1 MRKPADVVYGVD
13 EIPPVAV
20 SVVTGVQHVA
30 VMSVYLVFPVLL
42 AQAAGGSSD
51 TAASMVSMTLVALA
65 AATLLQATRV
75 GSGFLCQ
82 PIPSVLYFVPSLTAV
97 KHGGLALAF
106 GMTLGAGLLEA
117 VMAGVFRRLRA
128 LFPPEIAGLVVLLAG
143 IATGMAGLRA
153 ALGGEA
159 AGSQRDAVQIGLALG
174 TLALMVALNVWGRG
188 PLRLFCVLIGMAAG
202 YAGAALLGM
211 VGAADWAKV
220 AAAPVLALPGVAHLD
235 WRFEAALAVPFVIA
249 ATAATLKTMGNV
261 ATSQKINDAEWVRAE
276 LRSVA
281 RGIRADGLG
290 AALGGALGAH
300 GLNSSTSAVGLASA
314 TGVSSRRVAWFIAAM
329 LLALAF
335 VPKLGLVF
343 SLMPP
348 PVSGATL
355 VFASTFIVVNG
366 VEIIASR
373 LLDARR
379 TLVIGL
385 SVVFGLAVEM
395 YPGLLRVLPAG
406 AELALGTSVVF
417 GTLVGLALNGLFR
430 IGVRRRVAMTLPAGA
445 FDPRALDQWL
455 ERQAHAWGARRDVS
469 ERAKFNLMQ
478 SIETL
483 VTSGLA
489 DGPIEV
495 EAAFDEF
502 RLDVR
507 VSYDGEPLDL
517 PVERPS
523 DDEILASA
531 GGERRLAGYM
541 LRRLADRVS
550 ATRRGRRT
558 TILFHFEH

>member
-1 MRKPADVVYGVD
+1 MRRPADIVYGVD
-13 EIPPVAV
+13 ETPPVSV
-20 SVVTGVQHVA
+20 SVLTGVQHVA

-42 AQAAGGSSD
+42 ARAAGDSPD
-51 TAASMVSMTLVALA
+51 TAAAMVSMTLVALA
-65 AATLLQATRV
+65 AATLLQSTRI

-82 PIPSVLYFVPSLTAV
+82 PIPSVLYFIPSITAV
-97 KHGGLALAF
+97 KHGGLGLAF
-106 GMTLGAGLLEA
+106 GMTVGAGLLEA
-117 VMAGVFRRLRA
+117 VAAGVFRRLRA

-153 ALGGEA
+153 ALGPDA
-159 AGSQRDAVQIGLALG
+159 AGGTRGGTELGLALA

-188 PLRLFCVLIGMAAG
+188 PLRLFCVLIGMVAG
-202 YAGAALLGM
+202 YGGAALLGLI
-211 VGAADWAKV
+211 GASDWQKV
-220 AAAPVLALPGVAHLD
+220 AAAPVVALPGIAHVG
-235 WRFEAALAVPFVIA
+235 WSFEAAFIVPFVIA

-261 ATSQKINDAEWVRAE
+261 TTSQKINDAEWARAD

-290 AALGGALGAH
+290 SALAGVLGAH
-300 GLNSSTSAVGLASA
+300 GLNSSTSAVGLAGA

-366 VEIIASR
+366 LEIIASR

-385 SVVFGLAVEM
+385 AVVFGLAVEM
-395 YPGLLRVLPAG
+395 YPGLLRVLPDG
-406 AELALGTSVVF
+406 AALALGTSIVF
-417 GTLVGLALNGLFR
+417 GTLVGLVLNGLFR
-430 IGVRRRVAMTLPAGA
+430 IGVRRRVALTLPGGT
-445 FDPRALDQWL
+445 FDPQALEQWM
-455 ERQAHAWGARRDVS
+455 ERQGHAWGARRDVS
-469 ERAKFNLMQ
+469 ERAKFNLLQ

-489 DGPIEV
+489 DGPIEI

-502 RLDVR
+502 RLDLR
-507 VSYDGEPLDL
+507 VSYDGEALDL
-517 PVERPS
+517 PAERPS
-523 DDEILASA
+523 DEEILASA
-531 GGERRLAGYM
+531 EGERRLAGYV

-550 ATRRGRRT
+550 ATRRGQRT
-558 TILFHFEH
+558 TVLFHFDH